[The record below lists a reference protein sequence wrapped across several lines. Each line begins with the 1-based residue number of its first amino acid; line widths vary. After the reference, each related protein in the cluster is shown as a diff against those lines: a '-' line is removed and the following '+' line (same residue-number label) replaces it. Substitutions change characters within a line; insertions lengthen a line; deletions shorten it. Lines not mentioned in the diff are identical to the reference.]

1 VKYKARQHER
11 VKFRLS
17 QGEKGMRD
25 QTLPSFTLE
34 QLKASAAAENG
45 DDDDDSDG

>member
-17 QGEKGMRD
+17 QGEKGLRD
-25 QTLPSFTLE
+25 LTLPGVPD
-34 QLKASAAAENG
+34 QLPALKS
-45 DDDDDSDG
+45 DDDED